1 MPQCPMSC
9 QLICP
14 LPVHSSKLNNERAG
28 GNDKRAAV
36 VDVLWGF
43 CGVVVDGAI
52 PARRRVQ
59 ESNGRH
65 AAALIGWCWQ
75 SGIGGVARKGAAA
88 ETAAT
93 TSVPQRCRGGGGAR
107 RRSSGGR
114 FFSASIV
121 LSA

>member
-1 MPQCPMSC
+1 MNGRVAMTKGRQWWTCYG
-9 QLICP
+9 
-14 LPVHSSKLNNERAG
+14 V
-28 GNDKRAAV
+28 
-36 VDVLWGF
+36 F

-59 ESNGRH
+59 ESDGRH

-93 TSVPQRCRGGGGAR
+93 TSVPQRCRGGGGAH

-114 FFSASIV
+114 FF
-121 LSA
+121 LG